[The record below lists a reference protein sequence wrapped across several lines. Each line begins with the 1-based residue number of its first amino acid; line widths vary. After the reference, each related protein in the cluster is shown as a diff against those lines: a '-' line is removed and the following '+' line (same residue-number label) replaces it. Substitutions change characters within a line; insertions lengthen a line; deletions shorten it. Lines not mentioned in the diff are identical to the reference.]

1 MSEKKLYLNDF
12 TKEIVV
18 EGDKISVV
26 YTNGEFKGECS
37 YIERAPLT
45 RLQSELMYILISS
58 DMGDVIEY
66 IHKESPLSSEDHNDL
81 QMYIREHS
89 LQTIQEHLSLQ
100 GL

>member
-45 RLQSELMYILISS
+45 RLQSELMYILITS

-66 IHKESPLSSEDHNDL
+66 IHKKSPLKSEDINEI
-81 QMYIREHS
+81 QMMIREDSHEF
-89 LQTIQEHLSLQ
+89 IKAQ
-100 GL
+100 GPYQR

>member
-45 RLQSELMYILISS
+45 RLQSELMYILITS

-66 IHKESPLSSEDHNDL
+66 IHKKSPLKSEDINEI
-81 QMYIREHS
+81 QMMIREDS
-89 LQTIQEHLSLQ
+89 REFIKAQ
-100 GL
+100 GPYQR

>member
-18 EGDKISVV
+18 EGDKITVV

-45 RLQSELMYILISS
+45 RLQSELMYILITS
-58 DMGDVIEY
+58 DMGDVVEY
-66 IHKESPLSSEDHNDL
+66 IHKKSPLKSEDINEI
-81 QMYIREHS
+81 QMMIREDS
-89 LQTIQEHLSLQ
+89 YEFIKAQ
-100 GL
+100 GPYQR

>member
-26 YTNGEFKGECS
+26 YTNGEFRGECS

-45 RLQSELMYILISS
+45 RLQSELMYILITS

-66 IHKESPLSSEDHNDL
+66 IHKKSPLKSEDINEI
-81 QMYIREHS
+81 QMMIREDS
-89 LQTIQEHLSLQ
+89 REFIKAQ
-100 GL
+100 GPYQR

>member
-18 EGDKISVV
+18 EGDKITVV

-45 RLQSELMYILISS
+45 RLQSELMYILITS
-58 DMGDVIEY
+58 DMGDVVEY
-66 IHKESPLSSEDHNDL
+66 IHKKSPLKSEDINEI
-81 QMYIREHS
+81 QMMIREDS
-89 LQTIQEHLSLQ
+89 REFIKAQ
-100 GL
+100 GPYQK